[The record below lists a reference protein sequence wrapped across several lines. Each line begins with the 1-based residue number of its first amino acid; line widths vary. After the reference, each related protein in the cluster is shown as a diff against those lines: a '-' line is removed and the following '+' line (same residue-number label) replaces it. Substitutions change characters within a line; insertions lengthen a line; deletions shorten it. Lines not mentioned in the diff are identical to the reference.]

1 MCPAAPVKDGDHCF
15 WHSPEY
21 AEDVAEARRLG
32 GLRRRR
38 EVAVSGAYE
47 VNGLE
52 TVGDLRR
59 LLVIAALDT
68 LGLENSIARARTLGY
83 LVGVAGKLLET
94 GELEERLAALEA
106 AHGQKTLPESVFD
119 AEPVDAGFSGEVDS

>member
-1 MCPAAPVKDGDHCF
+1 MCQAAPVKDGDHCF

-59 LLVIAALDT
+59 LLVIASLDT
-68 LGLENSIARARTLGY
+68 LGLENSIARGPAPWATWSEWRVNSWRPGSWRN
-83 LVGVAGKLLET
+83 A
-94 GELEERLAALEA
+94 
-106 AHGQKTLPESVFD
+106 
-119 AEPVDAGFSGEVDS
+119 